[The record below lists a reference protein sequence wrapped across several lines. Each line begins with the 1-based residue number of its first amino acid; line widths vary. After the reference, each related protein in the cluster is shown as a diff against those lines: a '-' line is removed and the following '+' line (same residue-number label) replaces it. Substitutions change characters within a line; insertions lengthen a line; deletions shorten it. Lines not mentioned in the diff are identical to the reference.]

1 MKKLLLSTAILLGS
15 LSTFAQAST
24 TIAVGETESNTKI
37 ATSVKTEMPTAN
49 AQDSYTEVKL
59 GEVPTEVKVSLLK
72 TLPGSKLEKAFVND
86 KKEYK
91 LEVKA
96 GKKSNT
102 VFADATGKLIK

>member
-24 TIAVGETESNTKI
+24 TIAVGQAESNTKI
-37 ATSVKTEMPTAN
+37 ATSVKTEMPSTN
-49 AQDSYTEVKL
+49 TQDSYTEVKL
-59 GEVPTEVKVSLLK
+59 DEVPTDVKVSLLK
-72 TLPGSKLEKAFVND
+72 IFPGSKLEKAYVND